1 MICWYLVGRG
11 DGSKTCQS
19 DRTAG
24 LVVGAGWEVK
34 DLLSRMDPDV
44 SLSVGLHRGRS
55 WRRRCRV
62 RRRTQ
67 AWEGTGLF
75 HQIPGGYLV
84 LIVAGH
90 QIYKQFLCIFCQGH
104 CWLVRMGLAILS
116 TESNRVFSLLAVPY
130 SAQFSASVLL
140 YSSYAIATQHQV
152 LGTTIIWHL
161 SQQSYR
167 NFPRQDLLARNDG
180 NNKERN
186 KEWSEEISPG
196 TDGDDATKSR
206 IAADLWHHSHPS
218 HYSISILCLL
228 AVINDLKKL
237 EWWRNCRVKK
247 LPWSPV
253 HCRPREYRG

>member
-19 DRTAG
+19 NRTAG
-24 LVVGAGWEVK
+24 LVVGAGGEVK

-152 LGTTIIWHL
+152 LGTTIICHL
-161 SQQSYR
+161 SHVNVS
-167 NFPRQDLLARNDG
+167 NLTVTFPDKICWPAMM
-180 NNKERN
+180 
-186 KEWSEEISPG
+186 EI
-196 TDGDDATKSR
+196 TKN
-206 IAADLWHHSHPS
+206 
-218 HYSISILCLL
+218 
-228 AVINDLKKL
+228 VIKSDLK
-237 EWWRNCRVKK
+237 RSVRVLMAMMQLNQG
-247 LPWSPV
+247 LPRTCGITHIILTTPFLFCACWLSSMIWKSWNDDEIV
-253 HCRPREYRG
+253 A